1 MNKDQ
6 EDDEASSAA
15 DDIPTFKEAVQE
27 RKKHIA
33 WLRKKGDHERA
44 DLIAKCRKHNRCLL
58 GDCPVCDRRREVAF
72 SRYPELAIHD
82 TTEDELLRFALNEI
96 SVDAI
101 KVVGP
106 RRPIDEKKLA
116 ALKASITQIGLQTP
130 ITVQVHKGK
139 FVLVT
144 GWYRLTAVK
153 QLGAATIA
161 CFCHY
166 DYQGPE
172 IDTYLWQRAENV
184 YRAELRVLERAELI
198 NEMRKAILHQGGQ
211 VAPPGGHQPKNA
223 GIKRAA
229 KTLGF
234 TREEVRRSMRIA
246 EMISPEAKAETRK
259 LGLDDNQDAL
269 LEIAKLPANA
279 QCAAI
284 KAIVDGQLAARAR
297 LASRAVTA
305 VSEKAAAKIQAI
317 EDKIAKKKETL
328 QAIKAELG
336 DERDRLDGVHDELA
350 AAYVNNALI
359 NGASVQPADGED
371 SVVVRGG
378 PVSSEDEAL
387 LKALLADWDEA
398 HTLKRKFAK
407 ASPAVRDCFWEKIQ
421 QMVSVQGG
429 NRETEL
435 EASEQEQP

>member
-1 MNKDQ
+1 MTQDN
-6 EDDEASSAA
+6 EDDETSSAD
-15 DDIPTFKEAVQE
+15 DDIPTFKEAVEE
-27 RKKHIA
+27 RKKYIA
-33 WLRKKGDHERA
+33 SLRKEGDHDRA
-44 DLIAKCRKHNRCLL
+44 NLIAKCRKHSRCLL
-58 GDCPVCDRRREVAF
+58 GGCPVCDRRHQVAI

-82 TTEDELLRFALNEI
+82 STEDELDRFVLYEL

-101 KVVGP
+101 KVIGP

-116 ALKASITQIGLQTP
+116 ALKASIKLIGLQTP
-130 ITVQVHKGK
+130 ITVRTQKSK

-153 QLGAATIA
+153 QLGKATIS
-161 CFCHY
+161 CFRS
-166 DYQGPE
+166 Q
-172 IDTYLWQRAENV
+172 IDDEMDLYLWQRAENV
-184 YRAELRVLERAELI
+184 YRAEPRVLERAEYI
-198 NEMRKAILHQGGQ
+198 DEMRQAILQQGGQ

-229 KTLGF
+229 KSLGF
-234 TREEVRRSMRIA
+234 TREKVRRSMRIA
-246 EMISPEAKAETRK
+246 QMISPEAKAETRK

-279 QCAAI
+279 QCAAV

-371 SVVVRGG
+371 IVVVRGG
-378 PVSSEDEAL
+378 PLSSEDEAS

>member
-1 MNKDQ
+1 MNKDN
-6 EDDEASSAA
+6 EDDEPFMA
-15 DDIPTFKEAVQE
+15 DANIPTFAEAVRE
-27 RKKHIA
+27 RDERIAELKKEGDRDLADRLAQCH
-33 WLRKKGDHERA
+33 KG
-44 DLIAKCRKHNRCLL
+44 KRCNEE
-58 GDCPVCDRRREVAF
+58 DCPVCERRHKVVKSRFPSLIRDR
-72 SRYPELAIHD
+72 P
-82 TTEDELLRFALNEI
+82 LRFIVYELR
-96 SVDAI
+96 VDAI
-101 KVVGP
+101 KIIGP
-106 RRPIDEKKLA
+106 RRPINEKKLRE
-116 ALKASITQIGLQTP
+116 LKASIHLIDLQTP
-130 ITVQVHKGK
+130 ITVRFRKKEVI
-139 FVLVT
+139 LVA
-144 GWYRLTAVK
+144 GLHRVMAMK
-153 QLGAATIA
+153 QLGRKWIS
-161 CFCHY
+161 CFEHY
-166 DYQGPE
+166 NKQSE
-172 IDTYLWQRAENV
+172 SFFWQRSENL
-184 YRAELRVLERAELI
+184 YRAEPRVLERAEYI
-198 NEMRKAILHQGGQ
+198 DEMRQQAILLEGGQ
-211 VAPPGGHQPKNA
+211 VAPPGGRQPKNA

-229 KTLGF
+229 KVLGL
-234 TREEVRRSMRIA
+234 TRDEVRRSMRIA
-246 EMISPEAKAETRK
+246 QMISPKAKVEARR
-259 LGLDDNQDAL
+259 LGLDDNQHAL

-279 QCAAI
+279 QCAAV

-371 SVVVRGG
+371 IVVVRGG
-378 PVSSEDEAL
+378 PLSSEDEAS

>member
-1 MNKDQ
+1 MTK
-6 EDDEASSAA
+6 EDDEPSTA
-15 DDIPTFKEAVQE
+15 DDNIASFEQAVKE
-27 RKKHIA
+27 RKRHIA
-33 WLRKKGDHERA
+33 ELKKKGDHDRA
-44 DLIAKCRKHNRCLL
+44 GRIANCRKGNRCYLD
-58 GDCPVCDRRREVAF
+58 DCPVCERRHRIAL
-72 SRYPELAIHD
+72 SRFPDSVILDSI
-82 TTEDELLRFALNEI
+82 EDECLRFGVIEV

-101 KVVGP
+101 KIVGP
-106 RRPIDEKKLA
+106 RRPINEKKLA
-116 ALKASITQIGLQTP
+116 ALKASIKKIGLQTP
-130 ITVQVHKGK
+130 ITVQVHKQK
-139 FVLVT
+139 VVLVT
-144 GWYRLTAVK
+144 GWYRLTAMK
-153 QLGAATIA
+153 QLGAAAIP
-161 CFCHY
+161 CFHHY
-166 DYQGPE
+166 EGV
-172 IDTYLWQRAENV
+172 IDSYLWQRAENV
-184 YRAELRVLERAELI
+184 YRAEPRVLERAEYI
-198 NEMRKAILHQGGQ
+198 DEMRQAILQEGGQ
-211 VAPPGGHQPKNA
+211 VAPPGGRQPRDA
-223 GIKRAA
+223 GIKKAA
-229 KTLGF
+229 KALGF

-246 EMISPEAKAETRK
+246 QMISPEAKAETRK
-259 LGLDDNQDAL
+259 LGLYDNQNAL

-371 SVVVRGG
+371 IVVVRGG
-378 PVSSEDEAL
+378 PLSSEDEAS

-398 HTLKRKFAK
+398 RTLKRKFAK